1 MVSRE
6 QKKAVMCK
14 KQLQL
19 LRSNSH
25 TNSTKTSVVLDPSK
39 YIPELKQKE
48 EKKNQDITMAQ
59 VSSTSQN
66 PSQMQLRVEAQE
78 KSFSIKIFTESSCR
92 GLLVFILEAF
102 EDLGLVVLHARV
114 SCSDNFLLEAIGTIE
129 NKEDEPVDAE
139 KIEQALLKAFRKWS
153 EVN

>member
-66 PSQMQLRVEAQE
+66 PSQM
-78 KSFSIKIFTESSCR
+78 IFTESSCR

-102 EDLGLVVLHARV
+102 EDLGLLVLHARV